1 MICRLN
7 AVLVVVWMMVSKAAQ
22 VLILHADWG
31 LPSMVV
37 GDIPPHSDIDQRD
50 SLARRMNTE

>member
-1 MICRLN
+1 MMASR
-7 AVLVVVWMMVSKAAQ
+7 AAPVLVR
-22 VLILHADWG
+22 HADWG